1 MGTTLVIEKDLK
13 SAGAA
18 TAMNL
23 NMFERYIMRRTHPAS
38 MFVEVVGL
46 TWFTYFLAMHLWREA
61 ILTVVVARM
70 VGLFVAREANP
81 DALAQTVLGKIALL
95 HLDPVN
101 MTVQLAGALW
111 WGWGV
116 WQGDVRQILAG
127 LSVLFLG
134 HLRGWGGVLKNFKLG

>member
-13 SAGAA
+13 LTG
-18 TAMNL
+18 TALNL
-23 NMFERYIMRRTHPAS
+23 NMFERYVMRRAHPAS

-46 TWFTYFLAMHLWREA
+46 TWFTYFLALHLWREA
-61 ILTVVVARM
+61 ILTVIVARM
-70 VGLFVAREANP
+70 VGLFVVREANP
-81 DALAQTVLGKIALL
+81 DALAQTLIGKIALL

-127 LSVLFLG
+127 TSVIFLG
-134 HLRGWGGVLKNFKLG
+134 HLRGWGGVMKNFKLG